1 VMPASRRR
9 TPSSVDP
16 TANHRAPSSCKAW
29 AHYTMAGGVPFDHRT
44 NDDLPAYMLL
54 NVSKILPQV
63 P

>member
-1 VMPASRRR
+1 
-9 TPSSVDP
+9 
-16 TANHRAPSSCKAW
+16 
-29 AHYTMAGGVPFDHRT
+29 MAGGVPFDHRT